1 MANVVI
7 MTNYAWEQHGIAC
20 QMFLQQK
27 RFFIFEITQALLQ
40 SNLAWSTFDWK
51 LVKCC
56 WCNVLNGS
64 VAMPAKSLE
73 SDSDLL
79 MPSLGAN
86 SKSVFWVPG
95 EDTFLNK
102 LFLQT
107 IPCCSLPNL
116 HCQLMFQMPGV
127 LLSCRE
133 SLGMWAPVLPPARL
147 ASCLDLPGNSRS
159 SSYVGVFVKPYKR
172 TLSPGRGQSRTGGP
186 RVQAFTTQPRQRVT
200 LSTALLSTSTS
211 QWFSFRGKIWYW
223 KPLSPGELCNS
234 TVCHKTQLDCCD
246 FACLASRS
254 SH

>member
-27 RFFIFEITQALLQ
+27 RLFIFEITQALLQ

-86 SKSVFWVPG
+86 SKSVSWVPG
-95 EDTFLNK
+95 EETFLDN
-102 LFLQT
+102 LSLQT
-107 IPCCSLPNL
+107 IPCCSLSNL
-116 HCQLMFQMPGV
+116 PAYVSDARSAAQLPGKFGDVSAGVAAGSTCQLP
-127 LLSCRE
+127 
-133 SLGMWAPVLPPARL
+133 RL
-147 ASCLDLPGNSRS
+147 AWQQQEQLLRRRVCKTVQTYSLPREG
-159 SSYVGVFVKPYKR
+159 PE
-172 TLSPGRGQSRTGGP
+172 PGDHVCKHLQPNRGR
-186 RVQAFTTQPRQRVT
+186 
-200 LSTALLSTSTS
+200 
-211 QWFSFRGKIWYW
+211 
-223 KPLSPGELCNS
+223 E
-234 TVCHKTQLDCCD
+234 
-246 FACLASRS
+246 
-254 SH
+254 

>member
-27 RFFIFEITQALLQ
+27 RLFIFEITQALLQ

-64 VAMPAKSLE
+64 VAMPAKRLE

-86 SKSVFWVPG
+86 SKSVSWVSG
-95 EDTFLNK
+95 EDVFLDN

-116 HCQLMFQMPGV
+116 HCQLLFQMPGV

-172 TLSPGRGQSRTGGP
+172 TLSPGRGQSRGTTCASIYNPTEAESNSGHSLAFNFDVSMVFIQRQNLILETAEP
-186 RVQAFTTQPRQRVT
+186 WRVVQFYLP
-200 LSTALLSTSTS
+200 
-211 QWFSFRGKIWYW
+211 
-223 KPLSPGELCNS
+223 
-234 TVCHKTQLDCCD
+234 
-246 FACLASRS
+246 
-254 SH
+254 